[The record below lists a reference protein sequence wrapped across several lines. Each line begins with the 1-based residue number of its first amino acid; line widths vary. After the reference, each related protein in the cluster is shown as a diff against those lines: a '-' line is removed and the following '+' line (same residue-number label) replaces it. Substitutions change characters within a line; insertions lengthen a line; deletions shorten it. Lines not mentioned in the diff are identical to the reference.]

1 MTTDKTTDK
10 TTDMTT
16 DKTNEG
22 ESKIEFKEILCPH
35 NNIATA
41 AMLGGIAG
49 GVWGANA
56 PFKDPYEIGRIVDT
70 NIRNNPYIPYDL
82 EDATIMSS
90 GGYTAL
96 TGAGLGSLGGLAAY
110 KLIEGAGKGVKALK
124 KANDRRLQ
132 RKAALYNAS
141 NNIKANNS

>member
-1 MTTDKTTDK
+1 MDKEVRKNRPAFRGRD
-10 TTDMTT
+10 
-16 DKTNEG
+16 
-22 ESKIEFKEILCPH
+22 
-35 NNIATA
+35 A

-56 PFKDPYEIGRIVDT
+56 PFK
-70 NIRNNPYIPYDL
+70 NPGLAKDVIDMNLRSIPNLPQDI
-82 EDATIMSS
+82 EDAAIMSS
-90 GGYTAL
+90 GGYATL

-132 RKAALYNAS
+132 RKAALYNTS
-141 NNIKANNS
+141 NNIKANNN